1 MTSGERDVKLM
12 SRKSTRSEGE
22 KEDVGNASTEPLPSL
37 VDILDIRVARKQ
49 GESES
54 DGEAKSSI
62 DGAERIRP
70 NLAKEAAKAE
80 ATRRRAK
87 ARKGGARVARG
98 TQQGN
103 KGKKPASGRSS
114 ESESSDSSESDST
127 SESSSS
133 ESSEEEPTRKR
144 ASSESDSSGVKKGR
158 SDRGKRAKVGRP
170 KKQAKKENIQKVSAF
185 GAAIDKGKRSEASLV
200 APVQCAIVQARLHKK
215 AKIAD
220 GQSDIGK
227 KKGEQASGTAR

>member
-1 MTSGERDVKLM
+1 LSGLGQTSQ
-12 SRKSTRSEGE
+12 
-22 KEDVGNASTEPLPSL
+22 
-37 VDILDIRVARKQ
+37 RKQ
-49 GESES
+49 R
-54 DGEAKSSI
+54 KQKQP
-62 DGAERIRP
+62 AEGQRRGKEEPVLQEGHNEGTKERNRHRAVQVSRSLRIQVSRIP
-70 NLAKEAAKAE
+70 
-80 ATRRRAK
+80 RAS
-87 ARKGGARVARG
+87 RLH
-98 TQQGN
+98 QSL
-103 KGKKPASGRSS
+103 P
-114 ESESSDSSESDST
+114 
-127 SESSSS
+127 
-133 ESSEEEPTRKR
+133 EEEPTRKR

>member
-1 MTSGERDVKLM
+1 M

-80 ATRRRAK
+80 APRRRAK

-133 ESSEEEPTRKR
+133 ESSEEEPTVPENAQARKAIQAVLR
-144 ASSESDSSGVKKGR
+144 
-158 SDRGKRAKVGRP
+158 RGG
-170 KKQAKKENIQKVSAF
+170 
-185 GAAIDKGKRSEASLV
+185 
-200 APVQCAIVQARLHKK
+200 AIVVREPK
-215 AKIAD
+215 
-220 GQSDIGK
+220 
-227 KKGEQASGTAR
+227 